1 MEKLREYFE
10 FEIAV
15 LSVALTIPKNVKFY
29 VTIAVSSNAVL
40 VKTAN
45 FPHNTE
51 RYRLPKKYLHLQPKV
66 LLPALQFL
74 LICNLKFSSC
84 KQNYFNL
91 FKVNVPMICDAL
103 RDLVSFVQFKKRENT
118 HGGVLLLVKLEEAKS
133 ATLLKVTLLHGCFA
147 HFLNYKNG
155 TKTRK
160 TSDMD
165 RSHLNCSV
173 MGLLVLND
181 LIRFGRKWL

>member
-29 VTIAVSSNAVL
+29 VTIAASSNAVL

-118 HGGVLLLVKLEEAKS
+118 HGGVLLLVHFSKSNTPLWVLFMLFKL
-133 ATLLKVTLLHGCFA
+133 
-147 HFLNYKNG
+147 Y
-155 TKTRK
+155 
-160 TSDMD
+160 
-165 RSHLNCSV
+165 
-173 MGLLVLND
+173 
-181 LIRFGRKWL
+181 I